1 MIKLT
6 KEEYEIHKN
15 QKVCSIYNNEFSA
28 YDGDKNY
35 YKVKNYCKFS
45 GKYIESCHKI
55 CKVKLNSLKEI
66 PIIFINFQKTIFSR
80 ANLFKSNK
88 CSIRFINRQ
97 SNVIND
103 KRWGKSRNNKSN

>member
-15 QKVCSIYNNEFSA
+15 QKVCYIYNKEFSA
-28 YDGDKNY
+28 YDGDKSY

-45 GKYIESCHKI
+45 GKDIESCHKI
-55 CKVKLNSLKEI
+55 CKVKLNLLKGI
-66 PIIFINFQKTIFSR
+66 PIIFINFRKTIISM
-80 ANLFKSNK
+80 ASLFKSNK

-97 SNVIND
+97 
-103 KRWGKSRNNKSN
+103 